1 MIETKKELDKIIEI
15 IESGNI
21 KLAQRL
27 LLSDTKLFLS
37 LECNDFCKLL
47 GVSALL
53 LKKREGNH
61 SYISRNKMWR
71 INTYDN
77 YDDNYDRCNMEL
89 IMSRGNPS
97 RRSAPIWQSVY
108 EGKIEMSSYNRN
120 YANNELHYWS
130 TRIDMVKMCL

>member
-77 YDDNYDRCNMEL
+77 YNRCNIEL
-89 IMSRGNPS
+89 FISKVFTSPLHWGHF
-97 RRSAPIWQSVY
+97 Y
-108 EGKIEMSSYNRN
+108 EGKIEMSSYNSHHAQN
-120 YANNELHYWS
+120 KNLYCS
-130 TRIDMVKMCL
+130 TRIDMVKICL